1 MWHGAGMERG
11 ANTPAFG
18 RRGAAAPI
26 PRAARETPRALPVPK
41 APPVPK
47 KAPPVQTAPPD
58 GISWSDTSDPEL
70 EDWKRA
76 RGWHPPWRQISLMAS
91 LCFGIG
97 SLVLPGTV
105 NDAVQWILYALAGA
119 SLYAGLRKRRTR

>member
-1 MWHGAGMERG
+1 MWHGPGMERG
-11 ANTPAFG
+11 ATPPAFG
-18 RRGAAAPI
+18 RRGAAPI
-26 PRAARETPRALPVPK
+26 PRAARETPRALPPVQK
-41 APPVPK
+41 APPAPK
-47 KAPPVQTAPPD
+47 ALAD
-58 GISWSDTSDPEL
+58 GISWSATSDPEL
-70 EDWKRA
+70 EEWKRA

-119 SLYAGLRKRRTR
+119 SLYAGLRKRRARLRPG

>member
-11 ANTPAFG
+11 ANPPAFG

-26 PRAARETPRALPVPK
+26 PRAARDQTPRALPVPK
-41 APPVPK
+41 APPVQ
-47 KAPPVQTAPPD
+47 KAPPAPKAPTD
-58 GISWSDTSDPEL
+58 GITWSDHDPEL
-70 EDWKRA
+70 EEWKRA

-119 SLYAGLRKRRTR
+119 SLYAGLRKRRA